1 MEKYQ
6 GGDAGGSPMKRS
18 RLALAMVILPLIA
31 GCGGSFSLF
40 LSVGGGTTP
49 GSVVVASDPRADG
62 DIRQDGLVTT
72 GAVIF
77 SGFDPTAPSPRPE
90 YRGFLSFPIDGIP
103 VGALVESAAVTFFVD
118 RIDPLPGSGDLLLD
132 LDHVHYG
139 SVLAFSAFGSP
150 GVAVG
155 SVFAGIRLLPSASP
169 QPVTFGVIPELQAD
183 VDDPSVRF
191 FQLRIFGTGGLAQ
204 IVDGAGDRA
213 GGLPPDPG
221 LAPVLSVQ
229 FRF

>member
-1 MEKYQ
+1 M
-6 GGDAGGSPMKRS
+6 A
-18 RLALAMVILPLIA
+18 ILPLIA

-40 LSVGGGTTP
+40 LSIGGDATP

-77 SGFDPTAPSPRPE
+77 SGFDPTASSPRPE

-103 VGALVESAAVTFFVD
+103 VGALVESATVTFFVD
-118 RIDPLPGSGDLLLD
+118 RIDPLTGNGELLLD

-150 GVAVG
+150 GMAVG
-155 SVFAGIRLLPSASP
+155 SVIAGIRLLPSASP
-169 QPVTFGVIPELQAD
+169 QPVSFGVIPELQAD
-183 VDDPSVRF
+183 VDNPSVRF

>member
-1 MEKYQ
+1 MTRY
-6 GGDAGGSPMKRS
+6 RF
-18 RLALAMVILPLIA
+18 ALAMVILPLIA

-49 GSVVVASDPRADG
+49 GSFVVASDPRTDG

-77 SGFDPTAPSPRPE
+77 SGFDPFAPSPRPE

-103 VGALVESAAVTFFVD
+103 VGALVESATVTFFVD

-139 SVLAFSAFGSP
+139 SVLAFSAFNSP

-155 SVFAGIRLLPSASP
+155 SVVAGIRLLPSASP
-169 QPVTFGVIPELQAD
+169 QPASFGVIPELQAD
-183 VDDPSVRF
+183 VDNPSVRF

-204 IVDGAGDRA
+204 VVGGAGNRS

>member
-1 MEKYQ
+1 MT
-6 GGDAGGSPMKRS
+6 RS
-18 RLALAMVILPLIA
+18 CFALAMVILPLIA

-49 GSVVVASDPRADG
+49 GSVVVASDPRTDG

-72 GAVIF
+72 GA
-77 SGFDPTAPSPRPE
+77 
-90 YRGFLSFPIDGIP
+90 
-103 VGALVESAAVTFFVD
+103 
-118 RIDPLPGSGDLLLD
+118 
-132 LDHVHYG
+132 
-139 SVLAFSAFGSP
+139 VLAFSAFGSP

-169 QPVTFGVIPELQAD
+169 QPVSFGVIPELQSD

-204 IVDGAGDRA
+204 IVDGAEDRA
-213 GGLPPDPG
+213 GSLPPDPG
-221 LAPVLSVQ
+221 RAPVLSVQ